1 MSDATGNID
10 RIGPF
15 IYERFPP
22 TLPALI
28 DGVEPARHD
37 VIIVGGGPVGLATA
51 LGLARFGVRSVVL
64 EADDSVCEGSRAAC
78 ISRRSLQIVERLG
91 ALDAFLAKGLRWSR
105 GRSFY
110 REDEVF
116 SFEMPNDPWEKLPP
130 MINLQQ
136 YYIEHFL
143 LGAIERVNAITPGMI
158 EVRWGSRVSCVL
170 AKDAEV
176 EIDVES
182 ADCEYK
188 TRASWL
194 VACDGGQSFVR
205 KALGLDLKGTGYE
218 GRYVII
224 DIELA
229 SDAPTERR
237 AWFDPPWWRGSTIL
251 MHRQPDNIW
260 RIDYQLRAGDS
271 TEDALSPS
279 RVQEFVQTHLNAIGE
294 GHRAW
299 KPVWTSVYRAGAMTL
314 DSYRHGRILFA
325 GNAAHAMPIFG
336 VRGLN
341 SGFDD
346 ADNLAWKLALV
357 VAHGADEALLDRYSD
372 ERIEAFH
379 ENAASAMR
387 STEFMSPPS
396 RGFDLMRE
404 ACLSLA
410 KENPSISKLV
420 NPRQT
425 NTVTYSVPGA
435 LPEADAFAGGP
446 VPGAVAVDVPLGD
459 QGRFLSDILRAPGF
473 TVLTFGLSANEIQSL
488 ADSLITLPVPVRIR
502 NIATSGGEHEV
513 VVEAEFMAMIQQAYG
528 ATDGSVYLVRPDG
541 HVAARWHRPSQARV
555 REAISRA
562 CASNFDAVEEP
573 CLN

>member
-1 MSDATGNID
+1 MSDAFGNID
-10 RIGPF
+10 QIGPF
-15 IYERFPP
+15 VYQRFPP
-22 TLPALI
+22 TLPALA
-28 DGVEPARHD
+28 DGVELARHD
-37 VIIVGGGPVGLATA
+37 VIVVGGGPVGLATA
-51 LGLARFGVRSVVL
+51 LGLARFGVRSVVV
-64 EADDSVCEGSRAAC
+64 EADNSVCDGSRAAC
-78 ISRRSLQIVERLG
+78 ISRRSLQIIERLG
-91 ALDAFLAKGLRWSR
+91 ALDEFLEKGLRWSR

-116 SFEMPNDPWEKLPP
+116 SFEMPNDSSEKLPP

-143 LGAIERVNAITPGMI
+143 LRAIERVNSTMPGMI
-158 EVRWGSRVSCVL
+158 EVRWGSRVSRL
-170 AKDAEV
+170 SAKDAEV

-182 ADCEYK
+182 DNCEYR

-194 VACDGGQSFVR
+194 VACDGGQSYVR

-224 DIELA
+224 DIEFS

-237 AWFDPPWWRGSTIL
+237 AWFDPSWWRGSTIL

-271 TEDALSPS
+271 AEEALSPS
-279 RVQEFVQTHLNAIGE
+279 RVREFVQTHLNAIGE
-294 GHRAW
+294 GHRSW

-314 DSYRHGRILFA
+314 ESYRQGRILFA
-325 GNAAHAMPIFG
+325 GNAAHSMPIFG

-357 VAHGADEALLDRYSD
+357 VTRRTDEALLDSYSD

-410 KENPSISKLV
+410 KDNPSISRLV

-425 NTVTYSVPGA
+425 NMVTYSVPVA
-435 LPEADAFAGGP
+435 SSEVEAFAGGP
-446 VPGAVAVDVPLGD
+446 IPGAVAIDVPLGS
-459 QGRFLSDILRAPGF
+459 QGRFLSDIFRVPGF
-473 TVLTFGLSANEIQSL
+473 TVLTFALSANEIRSL
-488 ADSLITLPVPVRIR
+488 KDSVTTLPVPVQVR
-502 NIATSGGEHEV
+502 NIAMSGSEHDV
-513 VVEAEFMAMIQQAYG
+513 VVPAESMAMIKQVYG

-541 HVAARWHRPSQARV
+541 HVAARWHHPSQEHV
-555 REAISRA
+555 RDAVSRA